1 MTEELPPL
9 WALDMA
15 AEKAGFGNWKLFA
28 DLTTYFPGHSTYNSI
43 IAHARTLERLAKHEP
58 DIVPVD
64 EDRLA
69 LARVFRA
76 MKATLTAERFEKGDL
91 IYDDQAALAQF
102 KAELAGRK

>member
-9 WALDMA
+9 VFLDMA
-15 AEKAGFGNWKLFA
+15 TKAAEYSCDWASYEAAKLTA
-28 DLTTYFPGHSTYNSI
+28 ARNGI

-76 MKATLTAERFEKGDL
+76 MKATLTAERFEKGD
-91 IYDDQAALAQF
+91 
-102 KAELAGRK
+102 RKSVV